1 MIAVALIGLF
11 IGILD
16 ISLRA
21 SDEQFNRYSKVI
33 TYSYHIWEVLAI
45 GVFLLGISSS
55 VHQRNHVITQTKV
68 ERLHS
73 RGTTLHLSKNKNT
86 LSFNSGE
93 YKGHTTGKHKVYM
106 DIVNDSYKV
115 TKIKRVK
122 PSKVLQLI
130 IGTPYMSTPS
140 KTTITYVINPQYM
153 KVSKSQLI
161 TEMEIERD
169 HAMYKGS
176 YLLDKNGNKV
186 TINEKDYK

>member
-16 ISLRA
+16 ISLRT
-21 SDEQFNRYSKVI
+21 SDEQYNRYSKVI

-45 GVFLLGISSS
+45 GVLLLGVYSS
-55 VHQRNHVITQTKV
+55 VHQRSHVIIQTKV

-106 DIVNDSYKV
+106 DIVNDSYKI
-115 TKIKRVK
+115 TKIKKVK

-130 IGTPYMSTPS
+130 IDTPYMSTPS

-153 KVSKSQLI
+153 KVSKNHLI
-161 TEMEIERD
+161 TEMEIERA
-169 HAMYKGS
+169 HTMYKGS